1 MELKPQLEN
10 DLHAAM
16 KSSDVTRRDTLRMVL
31 TSIKMAEKEKGE
43 ALDETAVIAI
53 IQKEI
58 KLRHETIEDA
68 KKGDRLDVVQTIEKE
83 IAILEKYLPEQ
94 LSESELT
101 KLISETI
108 KNLGLSDIKG
118 MGAVMKDLLP
128 KIQGKA
134 PNDLVSKLVR
144 EQLSKG

>member
-1 MELKPQLEN
+1 MELKSQLEN

-16 KSSDVTRRDTLRMVL
+16 KSNDVTRRDTIRMVM
-31 TSIKMAEKEKGE
+31 TSIKMAEIEKSA
-43 ALDETAVIAI
+43 ALDDAAVIAV

-68 KKGDRLDVVQTIEKE
+68 NKGDRLDAIPTIEKE
-83 IAILEKYLPEQ
+83 IVILEKYLPEQ
-94 LSESELT
+94 LSESDLI
-101 KLISETI
+101 KVISETI
-108 KNLGLSDIKG
+108 NTLGIIDIKG
-118 MGAVMKDLLP
+118 MGAVMKDVLP

-144 EQLSKG
+144 EQLTKG